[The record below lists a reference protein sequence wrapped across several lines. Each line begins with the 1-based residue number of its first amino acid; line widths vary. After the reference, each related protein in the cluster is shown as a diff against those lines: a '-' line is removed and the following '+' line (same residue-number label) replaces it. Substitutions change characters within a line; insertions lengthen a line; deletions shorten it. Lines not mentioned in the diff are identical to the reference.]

1 MHKIMEKTANEKNAQ
16 QPTEP
21 KRRPMIVPIAW
32 RSLLTLHNDE
42 LVEYITLPTMKPL
55 RGS

>member
-1 MHKIMEKTANEKNAQ
+1 MHKIMEKAANRNNAQ
-16 QPTEP
+16 QPAEP

>member
-1 MHKIMEKTANEKNAQ
+1 MHKIMGKGANRNNAQ
-16 QPTEP
+16 QPAEP

-32 RSLLTLHNDE
+32 RSLLTLHNDK